1 MKLLYITSGYSKIYQ
16 YLDQSIQGT
25 LIDQNFEWLAVQPSE
40 LIQQLD
46 FITTTF
52 HPDIVFTLLG
62 NHLPQKAIQY
72 FKKRE
77 IKLAVWLTEDP
88 FYIDTSLLLLNNFD
102 FIFTIDSEALKYYT
116 ALGYT
121 NVYHLPLATN
131 IDVFKPNLKIPKYK
145 SEILFIGY
153 PYPLRVKLIHFLLEK
168 TPYHY
173 TIIGQHWRNKLLKK
187 WKNHRRIKIIEE
199 WIPPQEVAL
208 FYNNASLIL
217 NPHRSHLF
225 PQNKNNNK
233 VKNNTINNRTFD
245 IAACQGFQIIEEKSD
260 LSSFFNK
267 DEIIS
272 YNSFEDCLNKI
283 SFHLHD
289 TIFKKLMV
297 EKIHTKVITQHTFH
311 ERIHFITTILQSHLH

>member
-16 YLDQSIQGT
+16 YLDQSIQRT
-25 LIDQNFEWLAVQPSE
+25 LIDQKFEWLAVQPSE
-40 LIQQLD
+40 LIQQLN

-72 FKKRE
+72 FKKRN

-131 IDVFKPNLKIPKYK
+131 IELFKPNQKNPKYK
-145 SEILFIGY
+145 SEVLLIGY
-153 PYPLRVKLIHFLLEK
+153 PYPNRVKLIQFLLEK

-187 WKNHRRIKIIEE
+187 WKNHRRIKIIEG

-208 FYNNASLIL
+208 YYNNASLIL

-225 PQNKNNNK
+225 PQNKNKNK
-233 VKNNTINNRTFD
+233 VKNNTINNRAFD
-245 IAACQGFQIIEEKSD
+245 IAACQGFQIIEEKPD

-267 DEIIS
+267 DEIVS
-272 YNSFEDCLNKI
+272 YNSFEDCLNKL
-283 SFHLHD
+283 SFYLNA
-289 TIFKKLMV
+289 TILKRLMV
-297 EKIHTKVITQHTFH
+297 EKIHARVISQHTFY
-311 ERIHFITTILQSHLH
+311 ERIHFITTTIQSHIH

>member
-25 LIDQNFEWLAVQPSE
+25 LIDQNFEWLAIQPSE

-72 FKKRE
+72 FKKWN

-131 IDVFKPNLKIPKYK
+131 IDVFKPSLKNIKYK
-145 SEILFIGY
+145 SEVLFIGY
-153 PYPLRVKLIHFLLEK
+153 PYPNRVKLIHFLLEN

-173 TIIGQHWRNKLLKK
+173 TIIGRHWRNKLLKK
-187 WKNHRRIKIIEE
+187 WKNHR
-199 WIPPQEVAL
+199 
-208 FYNNASLIL
+208 
-217 NPHRSHLF
+217 
-225 PQNKNNNK
+225 
-233 VKNNTINNRTFD
+233 
-245 IAACQGFQIIEEKSD
+245 
-260 LSSFFNK
+260 
-267 DEIIS
+267 
-272 YNSFEDCLNKI
+272 
-283 SFHLHD
+283 
-289 TIFKKLMV
+289 
-297 EKIHTKVITQHTFH
+297 
-311 ERIHFITTILQSHLH
+311 

>member
-16 YLDQSIQGT
+16 YLDQSIQRT
-25 LIDQNFEWLAVQPSE
+25 LIDQKFEWLAVQPSE

-62 NHLPQKAIQY
+62 NYLPQKATQY
-72 FKKRE
+72 FKKRN

-88 FYIDTSLLLLNNFD
+88 FYIDTSLLLLKNFD

-131 IDVFKPNLKIPKYK
+131 IELFKPNQKNSKYK
-145 SEILFIGY
+145 SEVLLIGY
-153 PYPLRVKLIHFLLEK
+153 PYPNRVKLIQFLLEK

-187 WKNHRRIKIIEE
+187 WKNHRRIKIIEG

-208 FYNNASLIL
+208 YYNNASLIL

-225 PQNKNNNK
+225 PQNKNKNK
-233 VKNNTINNRTFD
+233 VKNNTINNRAFD
-245 IAACQGFQIIEEKSD
+245 IAACQGFQIIEEKPD

-267 DEIIS
+267 DEIVS
-272 YNSFEDCLNKI
+272 YNSFEDCLNKLSFYLNDAI
-283 SFHLHD
+283 S
-289 TIFKKLMV
+289 KRLMV
-297 EKIHTKVITQHTFH
+297 EKIHARVISQHTFY
-311 ERIHFITTILQSHLH
+311 ERIHFITTTIQSHIH

>member
-62 NHLPQKAIQY
+62 NHLPQKAINY
-72 FKKRE
+72 FKKRN

-88 FYIDTSLLLLNNFD
+88 FYIDTSLLLLNYFD
-102 FIFTIDSEALKYYT
+102 FIFTIDSAAFKYYT
-116 ALGYT
+116 DLGYT

-131 IDVFKPNLKIPKYK
+131 IDVFMPNLKNPKYK
-145 SEILFIGY
+145 SEVLFIGY
-153 PYPLRVKLIHFLLEK
+153 PYLNRVKLIQFLLEK

-173 TIIGQHWRNKLLKK
+173 TIVGQHWRNKLLKK
-187 WKNHRRIKIIEE
+187 WKNHQRIKIIEE

-208 FYNNASLIL
+208 YYNNASVIL

-225 PQNKNNNK
+225 PQNKNKNK
-233 VKNNTINNRTFD
+233 IKNNTINNRTFD
-245 IAACQGFQIIEEKSD
+245 IGACQGFQIIEEKSD
-260 LSSFFNK
+260 LSSFFNI

-272 YNSFEDCLNKI
+272 YNSFEDCSNKI
-283 SFHLHD
+283 SLHLND
-289 TIFKKLMV
+289 TILKRLMV

-311 ERIHFITTILQSHLH
+311 ERIHFIVTILHSHLH

>member
-16 YLDQSIQGT
+16 YLDQSIQST
-25 LIDQNFEWLAVQPSE
+25 LINQNFEWLAVQPSE

-62 NHLPQKAIQY
+62 DHLPQKAIQY
-72 FKKRE
+72 FKKRN

-131 IDVFKPNLKIPKYK
+131 IELFKPNQKNSKYK
-145 SEILFIGY
+145 SEVLLIGY
-153 PYPLRVKLIHFLLEK
+153 PYPNRVKLIQFLLEK

-187 WKNHRRIKIIEE
+187 WKNHRRIKIIEG

-208 FYNNASLIL
+208 YYNNASLIL

-225 PQNKNNNK
+225 PQNKNKNK
-233 VKNNTINNRTFD
+233 VKNNTINNRAFD
-245 IAACQGFQIIEEKSD
+245 IAACQGFQIIEEKPD

-267 DEIIS
+267 DEIVS
-272 YNSFEDCLNKI
+272 YNSFEDCLNKLSFYLNDAI
-283 SFHLHD
+283 S
-289 TIFKKLMV
+289 KRLMV
-297 EKIHTKVITQHTFH
+297 EKIHARVISQHTFY
-311 ERIHFITTILQSHLH
+311 ERIHFITTTIQSHIH

>member
-16 YLDQSIQGT
+16 YLDQSIERT
-25 LIDQNFEWLAVQPSE
+25 LIDQKFEWLAVQPSE
-40 LIQQLD
+40 LIQQLN

-72 FKKRE
+72 FKKRN

-131 IDVFKPNLKIPKYK
+131 IELFKPNQKNPKYK
-145 SEILFIGY
+145 SEVLLIGY
-153 PYPLRVKLIHFLLEK
+153 PYPNRVKLIQFLLEK

-187 WKNHRRIKIIEE
+187 WKNHRRIKIIEG

-208 FYNNASLIL
+208 YYNNASLIL

-225 PQNKNNNK
+225 PQNKNKNK
-233 VKNNTINNRTFD
+233 VKNNTINNRAFD
-245 IAACQGFQIIEEKSD
+245 IAACQGFQIIEEKPD

-267 DEIIS
+267 DEIVS
-272 YNSFEDCLNKI
+272 YNSFEDCLNKL
-283 SFHLHD
+283 SFYLND
-289 TIFKKLMV
+289 AILKRLMV
-297 EKIHTKVITQHTFH
+297 EKIHARVISQHTFY
-311 ERIHFITTILQSHLH
+311 ERIHFITTTIQSHIH

>member
-1 MKLLYITSGYSKIYQ
+1 MKLLYITSGYSQIYQ
-16 YLDQSIQGT
+16 YLDQSIQRT

-62 NHLPQKAIQY
+62 NHLPQKATQY
-72 FKKRE
+72 FKKRN

-88 FYIDTSLLLLNNFD
+88 FYIDTSLLLLKNFD

-131 IDVFKPNLKIPKYK
+131 IELFKPNQKNSKYK
-145 SEILFIGY
+145 SEVLLIGY
-153 PYPLRVKLIHFLLEK
+153 PYPNRVKLIQFLLEK

-187 WKNHRRIKIIEE
+187 WKNHRRIKIIEG

-208 FYNNASLIL
+208 YYNNASLIL

-225 PQNKNNNK
+225 PQNKNKNK
-233 VKNNTINNRTFD
+233 VKNNTINNRAFD
-245 IAACQGFQIIEEKSD
+245 IAACQGFQIIEEKPN

-267 DEIIS
+267 DEIVS
-272 YNSFEDCLNKI
+272 YNSFEDCLNKLSFYLNDAI
-283 SFHLHD
+283 S
-289 TIFKKLMV
+289 KRLMV
-297 EKIHTKVITQHTFH
+297 EKIHARVISQHTFY
-311 ERIHFITTILQSHLH
+311 ERIHFITTTIQSHIH

>member
-16 YLDQSIQGT
+16 YLDQSIQRT
-25 LIDQNFEWLAVQPSE
+25 LINQNFESLAVQPSE
-40 LIQQLD
+40 LVEQLD
-46 FITTTF
+46 FITATF
-52 HPDIVFTLLG
+52 HPNVIFTLLG
-62 NHLPQKAIQY
+62 NYLPQKAIQY
-72 FKKRE
+72 FKERN

-88 FYIDTSLLLLNNFD
+88 FYIDTSLPLLNNFD

-131 IDVFKPNLKIPKYK
+131 IDIFKPGLKNSKYK

-153 PYPLRVKLIHFLLEK
+153 PYPTRVKLIQFLLEK
-168 TPYHY
+168 TTYHY
-173 TIIGQHWRNKLLKK
+173 TVIGQHWRNKLIKK

-199 WIPPQEVAL
+199 WIPPQEVA
-208 FYNNASLIL
+208 FYYNNASLIL
-217 NPHRSHLF
+217 NPHRSYLF
-225 PQNKNNNK
+225 PQNKNKNR
-233 VKNNTINNRTFD
+233 VKSNTINNRTFD

-283 SFHLHD
+283 SLHLND
-289 TIFKKLMV
+289 TISKELMV
-297 EKIHTKVITQHTFH
+297 EKIYKKVITQHTFH
-311 ERIHFITTILQSHLH
+311 ERINFIMTILQSQLY

>member
-16 YLDQSIQGT
+16 YLDQSIQET
-25 LIDQNFEWLAVQPSE
+25 LINQNFEWLAVPPSE

-62 NHLPQKAIQY
+62 NHLPQKVIQY
-72 FKKRE
+72 FKKMN

-88 FYIDTSLLLLNNFD
+88 FSIDNSLLLLNNFD
-102 FIFTIDSEALKYYT
+102 CIFTIDSEALSYYT
-116 ALGYT
+116 DLGYT

-131 IDVFKPNLKIPKYK
+131 IDVFKPGLKNSKYK
-145 SEILFIGY
+145 SEVLFIGY
-153 PYPLRVKLIHFLLEK
+153 PYPTRVKLIQFLLEK

-173 TIIGQHWRNKLLKK
+173 TIIGQHWKNKLFKK

-208 FYNNASLIL
+208 YYNNANLIL
-217 NPHRSHLF
+217 NPHRSYLF
-225 PQNKNNNK
+225 PQNKNKNK
-233 VKNNTINNRTFD
+233 IKNNTINNRTFD
-245 IAACQGFQIIEEKSD
+245 IAACQGFQIIEEKYD

-283 SFHLHD
+283 SLHLND
-289 TIFKKLMV
+289 TIMKKLMI

-311 ERIHFITTILQSHLH
+311 ERIHFITTILQSHLN

>member
-16 YLDQSIQGT
+16 YLDQSIQRT
-25 LIDQNFEWLAVQPSE
+25 LIDQKFEWLAVQPSE

-62 NHLPQKAIQY
+62 NHLPQKATQY
-72 FKKRE
+72 FKKRN

-88 FYIDTSLLLLNNFD
+88 FYIDTSLLLLKNFD

-131 IDVFKPNLKIPKYK
+131 IELFKPNQKNSKYK
-145 SEILFIGY
+145 SEVLLIGY
-153 PYPLRVKLIHFLLEK
+153 PYPNRVKLIQFLLEK

-187 WKNHRRIKIIEE
+187 WKNHRRIKIIEG

-208 FYNNASLIL
+208 YYNNASLIL

-225 PQNKNNNK
+225 PQNKNKNK
-233 VKNNTINNRTFD
+233 VKNNTINNRAFD
-245 IAACQGFQIIEEKSD
+245 IAACQGFQIIEEKPD

-267 DEIIS
+267 DEIVS
-272 YNSFEDCLNKI
+272 YN
-283 SFHLHD
+283 
-289 TIFKKLMV
+289 
-297 EKIHTKVITQHTFH
+297 
-311 ERIHFITTILQSHLH
+311 

>member
-16 YLDQSIQGT
+16 YLDQSILGT
-25 LIDQNFEWLAVQPSE
+25 FIDQNSEWLAVQPSD

-46 FITTTF
+46 FIITTF

-72 FKKRE
+72 FKKRN

-88 FYIDTSLLLLNNFD
+88 FYIDTSLPLLTNFD

-116 ALGYT
+116 TLGYT

-131 IDVFKPNLKIPKYK
+131 IDVFKPSLKNIKYK
-145 SEILFIGY
+145 SEVLFIGY
-153 PYPLRVKLIHFLLEK
+153 PYPNRVKLIQFLLEK
-168 TPYHY
+168 TTYHY

-199 WIPPQEVAL
+199 WVSPQEVSL
-208 FYNNASLIL
+208 YYNNASLIL

-225 PQNKNNNK
+225 PQNKNINR
-233 VKNNTINNRTFD
+233 VKSNTINNRTFD

-260 LSSFFNK
+260 LASFFKK

-272 YNSFEDCLNKI
+272 YNSFEDCLNKV
-283 SFHLHD
+283 SFYLDD
-289 TIFKKLMV
+289 TISKRLMV
-297 EKIHTKVITQHTFH
+297 EKIHTKVITHHTFH
-311 ERIHFITTILQSHLH
+311 ERIHFITNILQLHLH

>member
-16 YLDQSIQGT
+16 YLDQSILGT

-72 FKKRE
+72 FKKRN
-77 IKLAVWLTEDP
+77 IKLAIWLTEDP

-131 IDVFKPNLKIPKYK
+131 IEVFKPNLKNPKYK
-145 SEILFIGY
+145 SEVLFIGY
-153 PYPLRVKLIHFLLEK
+153 PYPNRVKLIQFLLEK

-187 WKNHRRIKIIEE
+187 WKNHRRIKIIEG

-208 FYNNASLIL
+208 YYNNASLIL

-225 PQNKNNNK
+225 PQNKNKNK
-233 VKNNTINNRTFD
+233 VKNNTINNRAFD
-245 IAACQGFQIIEEKSD
+245 IAACQVFQIIEEKPD

-267 DEIIS
+267 DEIVS
-272 YNSFEDCLNKI
+272 YNSFEDCLNKV
-283 SFHLHD
+283 SFYLND
-289 TIFKKLMV
+289 TISKRVMV
-297 EKIHTKVITQHTFH
+297 EKIHARVISQHTFH
-311 ERIHFITTILQSHLH
+311 ERIHFITTTIQSHIH

>member
-1 MKLLYITSGYSKIYQ
+1 Q

-25 LIDQNFEWLAVQPSE
+25 LIDQNFEWLAIQPSE

-72 FKKRE
+72 FKKWN

-131 IDVFKPNLKIPKYK
+131 IDVFKPSLKNIKYK
-145 SEILFIGY
+145 SEVLFIGY
-153 PYPLRVKLIHFLLEK
+153 PYPNRVKLIHFLLEN

-173 TIIGQHWRNKLLKK
+173 TIIGRHWRNKLLKK

-208 FYNNASLIL
+208 YYNNASLIL

-225 PQNKNNNK
+225 PQNKNKNK

-260 LSSFFNK
+260 LLSFFNK

-272 YNSFEDCLNKI
+272 YNSFEDCLNKV
-283 SFHLHD
+283 SLYLDD
-289 TIFKKLMV
+289 TISKRLMV

-311 ERIHFITTILQSHLH
+311 KRIHFITTILQSQLY